1 MSKKSR
7 RRNKMLAAIVGL
19 AGASKLGLLP
29 SAGKIGMGK
38 SDVMQKAA
46 MARKKAINAKGA
58 ALVGPKEKVI
68 DGITKLKRSDLPSP
82 RNMKS
87 IFVGD
92 DGTIT
97 KGLERFKNK
106 EIYAKTMRER
116 RGRKTPLTTEGISKE
131 TPGIFGLRFKEPLFS
146 KGKMVKARGGG
157 LAKGGMK
164 PTKLY

>member
-29 SAGKIGMGK
+29 SAKKIGMGK

-58 ALVGPKEKVI
+58 GAMLKGPI

-116 RGRKTPLTTEGISKE
+116 RGRKSPLTTEGISKD
-131 TPGIFGLRFKEPLFS
+131 TPGIFGFRFKEPLFN